1 MKSRRIG
8 LARVMLASAGLSL
21 AINCSAQADT
31 VYTYTGNPFEFFNDA
46 DPPTDTFTPAMAITG
61 SFTLAA
67 PLPNLMMANITAE
80 VLNFS
85 FSDGRSKI
93 TDIDASAK
101 SFQVTTNVDGFP
113 QIWSIA
119 LQGPAFT
126 AAGQQQAII
135 DTHTFGF
142 PLDQA
147 FLVQCIT
154 FPACTNGIAS
164 PSGGST
170 FDRGFNII
178 QPGTW
183 SVATVPGPLAGAG
196 LPGLIFASGGLFGW
210 WRRRQKIA

>member
-1 MKSRRIG
+1 VLAGTISIG
-8 LARVMLASAGLSL
+8 P
-21 AINCSAQADT
+21 AQADT
-31 VYTYTGNPFEFFNDA
+31 VYTYTGNPFEFFNDP
-46 DPPTDTFTPAMAITG
+46 DSPSGTFTTAMAITG

-80 VLNFS
+80 VLHFS
-85 FSDGRSKI
+85 FSDGRSTI
-93 TDIDASAK
+93 TDIVASAK
-101 SFQVTTNVDGFP
+101 FFQVTTNVDGFP

-126 AAGQQQAII
+126 AAGRQQAII
-135 DTHTFGF
+135 DTHISGVSNII
-142 PLDQA
+142 DQA
-147 FLVQCIT
+147 FLVCIT

-183 SVATVPGPLAGAG
+183 SVATVPGPIAGAG
-196 LPGLIFASGGLFGW
+196 LPGLILAGGGLLGW
-210 WRRRQKIA
+210 WRRRQKNA